1 MKRKNQKGVTMIIT
15 LIVILVFTLLGAA
28 IWQYGIN
35 SVKQADKNYKQK
47 QAYYIARSGAEAFST
62 HILNETDTASLSNDL
77 SKAMD
82 ITSLPIDIGD
92 GTCTILLKRNGSKI
106 EIEATGNYKGETAKA
121 TLEIREVLD
130 TGMPSN
136 IFENIIFSTGSI
148 TLNGN
153 VDITGNLEATGEITV
168 NGANPSY
175 KANSTKIYPTVVFP
189 ENTSADK
196 VNVAGG
202 SIEYI
207 NGNKSYDEITYD
219 EITVETDGIL
229 QINLSGGG
237 DLILVANKIYIEGEL
252 RIQGSGRLLLYVKDL
267 RTDNNKGYI
276 NIYKPLPIDSFIV
289 LMPQNGFYDVSR
301 FHGLLYAPG
310 ASVTIQGDNSFTG
323 AMVAGDVVNNGN
335 TGIIYVTDAGFI
347 NHSYF
352 EDVET
357 TKITTIQYHKGQ
369 WK

>member
-62 HILNETDTASLSNDL
+62 HILSESDTASLKNSLN
-77 SKAMD
+77 KAIG
-82 ITSLPIDIGD
+82 ITSEPIDIGD

-121 TLEIREVLD
+121 TLDIREVLD
-130 TGMPSN
+130 IGMPSK

-153 VDITGNLEATGEITV
+153 VGINGTLEANGDINITGGSS
-168 NGANPSY
+168 SY
-175 KANSTKIYPTVVFP
+175 EANSSKVYPMVVFP
-189 ENTSADK
+189 ENTSTDK
-196 VNVAGG
+196 VNVTEG
-202 SIEYI
+202 SVKPIS
-207 NGNKSYDEITYD
+207 GNKYYD

-252 RIQGSGRLLLYVKDL
+252 RVQGSGRLLLYVKDL
-267 RTDNNKGYI
+267 KTANNKGYI
-276 NIYKPLPIDSFIV
+276 NIYNPLSIDSFIV
-289 LMPQNGFYDVSR
+289 LMPENGVYDVSR

-347 NHSYF
+347 THSYF

-357 TKITTIQYHKGQ
+357 TRITTIRYYKGQ

>member
-82 ITSLPIDIGD
+82 IPSSPIDIGD

-130 TGMPSN
+130 TGMPSH

-148 TLNGN
+148 VLNGN
-153 VDITGNLEATGEITV
+153 VGITGTFEA
-168 NGANPSY
+168 NGLININGSNPSI
-175 KANSTKIYPTVVFP
+175 KPNSPKIYPKIVFP
-189 ENTSADK
+189 ENTSIEGIDK
-196 VNVAGG
+196 MNIAGRAV
-202 SIEYI
+202 EFI
-207 NGNKSYDEITYD
+207 NGNKTYD
-219 EITVETDGIL
+219 EITVAEDGIL
-229 QINLSGGG
+229 QVNLSGG

-252 RIQGSGRLLLYVKDL
+252 RVQGSGRLLLYVKDL
-267 RTDNNKGYI
+267 RTASNKGYI
-276 NIYKPLPIDSFIV
+276 NIYNPLPLGSFIV
-289 LMPQNGFYDVSR
+289 LMPQGGAYDVAR

-310 ASVTIQGDNSFTG
+310 ASVIIQGANSFTG

-335 TGIIYVTDAGFI
+335 TDVTYIADAGFI
-347 NHSYF
+347 TNSYF

-357 TKITTIQYHKGQ
+357 TKVTTIQYYKKQ

>member
-136 IFENIIFSTGSI
+136 IFENIIFSTESI

-175 KANSTKIYPTVVFP
+175 KANSTKIYPKVIFP
-189 ENTSADK
+189 ENTSHNK
-196 VNVAGG
+196 LNVGRG
-202 SIEYI
+202 SVEYI
-207 NGNKSYDEITYD
+207 NGNKSFD
-219 EITVETDGIL
+219 EITVDKDGIL

-237 DLILVANKIYIEGEL
+237 DLILVANQIYIEGEL

-267 RTDNNKGYI
+267 KTANNKGYI
-276 NIYKPLPIDSFIV
+276 NIYNPLAIDSFIV
-289 LMPQNGFYDVSR
+289 LMPENGVYDVSR

>member
-82 ITSLPIDIGD
+82 ITSLPIDIGN

-136 IFENIIFSTGSI
+136 IFDNIIFSTGSI

-153 VDITGNLEATGEITV
+153 VGLNGTLEANGDVNITE
-168 NGANPSY
+168 GNPSY

-207 NGNKSYDEITYD
+207 NGNKSYDEIT
-219 EITVETDGIL
+219 VETDGIL

-252 RIQGSGRLLLYVKDL
+252 RVQGSGRLLLYVKDL

-276 NIYKPLPIDSFIV
+276 NIYNPLPIDSFIV

-310 ASVTIQGDNSFTG
+310 AQVFIQGSNAFTG
-323 AMVAGDVVNNGN
+323 AMVAGDVENNGN
-335 TGIIYVTDAGFI
+335 TDVTYITDAGFI
-347 NHSYF
+347 THSDF
-352 EDVET
+352 DDVKT
-357 TKITTIQYHKGQ
+357 TKITTIRYYKGQ

>member
-35 SVKQADKNYKQK
+35 SVKQADKDYKQK

-82 ITSLPIDIGD
+82 IPSSPIDIGD

-148 TLNGN
+148 TLNGD
-153 VDITGNLEATGEITV
+153 VDITGNLEAIGEITV

-175 KANSTKIYPTVVFP
+175 KADSSKIYPTVVFP
-189 ENTSADK
+189 ENTSAVK
-196 VNVAGG
+196 VNVVGG
-202 SIEYI
+202 SIEHI
-207 NGNKSYDEITYD
+207 NGDKSFDEITVD

-252 RIQGSGRLLLYVKDL
+252 RVQGSGRLLLYVKDL
-267 RTDNNKGYI
+267 RTANNKGYI
-276 NIYKPLPIDSFIV
+276 NIYNPLPLGSFIV
-289 LMPQNGFYDVSR
+289 LMPQGGAYDVAR

-310 ASVTIQGDNSFTG
+310 ASVIIQGTNYFTG
-323 AMVAGDVVNNGN
+323 AMVAGDVVINGN
-335 TGIIYVTDAGFI
+335 TNVTYIADAGFI
-347 NHSYF
+347 TNSYF

-357 TKITTIQYHKGQ
+357 TKVTTIQYYKKQ